1 MKIKVV
7 NKNEQTFFYED
18 FTNVTSLILSLL
30 SLNFGRIY
38 NIVIEHEGC
47 VDTSFLSELL
57 SQLSEDSIF
66 EIKDVFS
73 SDLNTTIMIEYR
85 DRGYSY
91 EKWDDERY
99 IQLLKPENIKD
110 FNFEIKG
117 KKKTVVYLTKIFN
130 MLRENYRENLITK
143 NLFIALQLISNIIE
157 NGEEILFIVGDFD
170 VVKRDTDD
178 EEITFGLSQ
187 KVESQFLSLIKAI
200 FFVDKEKSKLEY
212 SDKKVYL
219 NLVFKDFVFNTNEE
233 EERND

>member
-7 NKNEQTFFYED
+7 DENEKTFFYED
-18 FTNVTSLILSLL
+18 FTDITSLILSLL
-30 SLNFGRIY
+30 SLNFGKFY
-38 NIVIEHEGC
+38 NIVIEHDGC

-73 SDLNTTIMIEYR
+73 SDFNTTIIIEYR
-85 DRGYSY
+85 DRGFSY

-99 IQLLKPENIKD
+99 IQILKPENIKD

-117 KKKTVVYLTKIFN
+117 KKKTVIYLTKIFN
-130 MLRENYRENLITK
+130 MLRENYKENLITK

-157 NGEEILFIVGDFD
+157 NGEEILFVVGNFD
-170 VVKRDTDD
+170 VVKRDSDD
-178 EEITFGLSQ
+178 EEITFGLSK
-187 KVESQFLSLIKAI
+187 KVESQFLSLIRAI